1 MFKICIEL
9 TTYGIKNIEHIL
21 KEIYSIII
29 YIRKNISLEQILQDY
44 NRSQNE
50 QYYNFMD
57 ESPNNQIIDNYFNYK
72 LMPKYAI
79 INNIET
85 NQINENAIDT
95 ILSEIDPENMLI
107 LINNNKLNE
116 LFDKLKYNNKIIQ
129 KYKSLTN
136 SEFNINHLKIENYT
150 KMKYYITDIDES
162 LIKKIEK
169 NEIETFKNYFNT
181 TSMTTN
187 LTYPDYSNQV
197 SNVMKLNT
205 PIRLIKALQYINST
219 ESREYIELFDRKH
232 EDYLDKFYYFPID
245 IKSAM
250 IRISI
255 IFPYSTLNE
264 DFHFFSQKKS
274 QVIYLYTKIIQILI
288 KKQYNLVKSNDKNRF
303 TIDLNFFSIDRLAP
317 LSITIGIDS
326 NSYDIANCELDKV
339 LKILI
344 NLISTEEQ
352 NFKDAVKEVKYE
364 INSFQNNQIENI
376 YISLYKQ
383 LLYNQ
388 DHSNLKLLKSINEL
402 SYVDFIEFVS
412 FYIKKF
418 NLKGIFVGNIHPI
431 NATRTLEHFL
441 SNFLVEKEES
451 IFTYIWNI
459 IKRMFTRRWSSNSK
473 FLSTYAKMISRI
485 FDLDLVPDPFISEN
499 YIQKYDDKLKNLQI
513 LDPVSLNN
521 GSKFFI
527 FMQKNSSFETINGVY
542 LDVFIGN
549 NSIKNQV
556 CSQVLRS
563 IIYSQLDEVFYNK
576 DKIAYKVNF
585 EINTF
590 AESVVARI
598 NIQSRE
604 NIQILSENIIQF
616 WKSYF
621 HPNSTYITPEI
632 FEESK
637 ESVNATY
644 IDFEL
649 TKDIAQDLNYKI
661 LKKNI
666 NWHFYAWLSIK
677 SLSFK
682 KFMRWFKQI
691 YFNSVLFLYAIQTN
705 HNENKL
711 DQIQKYL
718 PFNFT
723 KLDHTKKSLFE
734 IEEIKTYNQFKFME
748 D

>member
-21 KEIYSIII
+21 KEIYSVII
-29 YIRKNISLEQILQDY
+29 YIRENLSLEQILQDY
-44 NRSQNE
+44 NRFQRE
-50 QYYNFMD
+50 QYHNFID
-57 ESPNNQIIDNYFNYK
+57 ESPNNQILDNYINYK
-72 LMPKYAI
+72 LMPKYVI

-85 NQINENAIDT
+85 NKINENVLDT
-95 ILSEIDPENMLI
+95 ILSEIGPENMLI
-107 LINNNKLNE
+107 LINTIKFNKLFVN
-116 LFDKLKYNNKIIQ
+116 LKYNNKIVQ

-136 SEFNINHLKIENYT
+136 SEFNKKHLKIENYT
-150 KMKYYITDIDES
+150 KMKYYITDIDKS
-162 LIKKIEK
+162 LIKQFEK
-169 NEIETFKNYFNT
+169 NEIDTFKNYFNNT
-181 TSMTTN
+181 ATATN
-187 LTYPDYSNQV
+187 LIYPDYSNQV

-205 PIRLIKALQYINST
+205 PIRLLKALQYINST
-219 ESREYIELFDRKH
+219 ESKEYIELFDRKY

-245 IKSAM
+245 TKSIM

-255 IFPYSTLNE
+255 IFPYNTLNE

-274 QVIYLYTKIIQILI
+274 HVIYLYIKIIQILT
-288 KKQYNLVKSNDKNRF
+288 KKQYNLVKSNDNNRF
-303 TIDLNFFSIDRLAP
+303 SIDLNFFSIERLAP

-326 NSYDIANCELDKV
+326 NSYDIADCELDKV
-339 LKILI
+339 SKILI
-344 NLISTEEQ
+344 NLISTDEQ
-352 NFKDAVKEVKYE
+352 SFKDAVKEVKYE
-364 INSFQNNQIENI
+364 INSFQNDQIENI

-388 DHSNLKLLKSINEL
+388 DQSNSKLLKSINEL
-402 SYVDFIEFVS
+402 SFVDFIELIS

-418 NLKGIFVGNIHPI
+418 NLKGIFIGNVHPI

-441 SNFLVEKEES
+441 SDFLLEKEQES

-459 IKRMFTRRWSSNSK
+459 IKRIFTRRRSSSSK
-473 FLSTYAKMISRI
+473 FFLMYAKMLSRI
-485 FDLDLVPDPFISEN
+485 FDLDLLPDPLISEN
-499 YIQKYDDKLKNLQI
+499 YIQKYDDKLKHLQI

-527 FMQKNSSFETINGVY
+527 FMQRNSSSENINGVY

-549 NSIKNQV
+549 NSINNQV
-556 CSQVLRS
+556 CSQILRS
-563 IIYSQLDEVFYNK
+563 IIYSQLDEVICNK

-585 EINTF
+585 EINTH

-604 NIQILSENIIQF
+604 NIQILSENIIKF
-616 WKSYF
+616 WESYF

-637 ESVNATY
+637 ESVKAIYT
-644 IDFEL
+644 DFEL
-649 TKDIAQDLNYKI
+649 TKDIAQDFNYKI

-666 NWHFYAWLSIK
+666 NEYFYMWLSIK

-682 KFMRWFKQI
+682 KFMNWFEQI

-705 HNENKL
+705 HHENKL

-734 IEEIKTYNQFKFME
+734 MEDIKTYNQLKFMK
-748 D
+748 